1 MLIELAILL
10 VAGGLVL
17 LIVGVLIA
25 RQYTL
30 RSKLLTAFLVI
41 VLLSIGILS
50 VVDHTLMRNSLTL
63 SANTTLT
70 AAAKQTA
77 NRVDQF
83 NNSLLVATQTASKI
97 PSLIKY
103 LKQGNKPA
111 EVSNAALDNL
121 KVLQSRDAHV
131 ISYAL
136 LLPSG
141 LNILDTSS
149 ENIGNNE
156 SNENYFKRAVQTG
169 EVYRSPITF
178 VDNAASL
185 FYSSIVKS
193 SSGEFLGVLRAQ
205 IDADVLSEIV
215 KSARGY
221 AGLGSFA
228 VLLDDNMLRLVHGR
242 KPEFRYTL
250 AKTFEYDTLSS
261 LREKKRI
268 PNLARLDY
276 VEDTHW
282 VTSVSQSSFDSEAL
296 VKRFHGL
303 GTDLYVAIVTPLNSA
318 PWKII
323 FAQPREI
330 VLQPVTDQTSIALL
344 VAGIVACIVMLV
356 VFGTTQILLGPVRR
370 LTAVVRAVAEGNLD
384 KKATIEAN
392 DEIGGLASAFNT
404 MTANIEV
411 LVTDLEKEVESHKLT
426 SDHLR
431 KLSLAIEQS
440 PASVMITDLDGNIE
454 YVNPEFCRSLG
465 YAESEILG
473 QNSRALNSGETSPHQ
488 FKNMWHTINSGHSWH
503 GELYNKKKNG
513 EMFWVNVT
521 ISPIKNDKGE
531 TTHYLSIQED
541 ITQRK
546 EYEER
551 LLYQATY
558 DKLTDL
564 PNRSLA
570 FDRLQQSIALA
581 TREDRRL
588 ALLYI
593 DFDNFKNINDTL
605 GHSAGD
611 KFLILMAD
619 RLKGCV
625 RDVDTVARLGGDEYL
640 IILTGVGDHA
650 IEDQD
655 HYQDTVCSKAK
666 EILSEVAMPC
676 FIEDKEFSI
685 TASIGIAI
693 YPNDGDDP
701 HVLLRNADT
710 AMYRSKRK
718 GRNTMEIYAPEMNDT
733 VVKRVEIES
742 KLLHAL
748 EDERFYLMYQPL
760 VDAETRALVGAET
773 LLRWNDEEL
782 GDITPEL
789 FVPFAEESGIIVEI
803 SNWVINQACKDL
815 KQWHA
820 LAGSDDLYTAINLSS
835 RQFRDVGLVQVVGN
849 ALSRHDL
856 PGQSIELEIT
866 ERMLMSNV
874 SEVVVMLNQF
884 KEMGINLSIDDFG
897 TGYSSLSYLK
907 RFPFD
912 VLKID
917 RAFVKDI
924 GIDPDDEAL
933 CDAIIAIA
941 HSLGLK
947 VIAEGVET
955 EEQFEFLRQ
964 RGTEVI
970 QGYLISRPM
979 VNKDFIK
986 QITLPKW
993 LS

>member
-1 MLIELAILL
+1 MLVEFAALL
-10 VAGGLVL
+10 VAVGMIL
-17 LIVGVLIA
+17 LIVGVFIA

-41 VLLSIGILS
+41 VLLSIGALS
-50 VVDHTLMRNSLTL
+50 VIDNYLMRESLTL
-63 SANTTLT
+63 SANQKLT
-70 AAAKQTA
+70 AAAKQYA
-77 NRVDQF
+77 SRVDQF
-83 NNSLLVATQTASKI
+83 NNSMLAATQAAARL
-97 PSLIKY
+97 PALIRY
-103 LKQGNKPA
+103 LKQDNKLA
-111 EVSNAALDNL
+111 EDKGVALENL
-121 KVLQSRDAHV
+121 RVLQSSDVNA

-136 LLPSG
+136 ILPSG
-141 LNILDTSS
+141 LNVLDTLAV
-149 ENIGNNE
+149 NIGADE
-156 SNENYFKRAVQTG
+156 SNTDYFRRVVKNSGVH
-169 EVYRSPITF
+169 RSSITF
-178 VDNAASL
+178 IDDTASL
-185 FYSSIVKS
+185 FFSSAVKD
-193 SSGEFLGVLRAQ
+193 SSGKILGVLRAQ
-205 IDADVLSEIV
+205 INADVLSDIV

-228 VLLDDNMLRLVHGR
+228 VLLDENMLRLVHGR
-242 KPEFRYTL
+242 KPELKYTL
-250 AKTFEYDTLSS
+250 AQTFEYEKLAE
-261 LREKKRI
+261 LRDSKQI
-268 PNLARLDY
+268 PILARLDS
-276 VEDTHW
+276 VEETHW
-282 VTSVSQSSFDSEAL
+282 VSSVSKSGFESEAL
-296 VKRFHGL
+296 IKRFFGL
-303 GTDLYVAIVTPLNSA
+303 GSDLYAATVSKLNSA

-323 FAQPREI
+323 FAQPQDI
-330 VLQPVTDQTSIALL
+330 VLQPVADQTSIALF
-344 VAGIVACIVMLV
+344 VAGIVTVIVMLIV
-356 VFGTTQILLGPVRR
+356 LGTTQILLGPVRR
-370 LTAVVRAVAEGNLD
+370 LTAIVHAVAKGELG
-384 KKATIEAN
+384 KKAIVEAD
-392 DEIGGLASAFNT
+392 DEVGGLARAFNT
-404 MTANIEV
+404 MTTNVEV
-411 LVTDLEKEVESHKLT
+411 LVSDLEEEVRNHELT

-440 PASVMITDLDGNIE
+440 PTSVIITDLEGVIE
-454 YVNPEFCRSLG
+454 YVNPELCRSSG
-465 YAESEILG
+465 YSESEMLG
-473 QNSRALNSGETSPHQ
+473 QNTSMFHSAETSPQ
-488 FKNMWHTINSGHSWH
+488 QIKNLWHTVQSGHSWH

-513 EMFWVNVT
+513 EKFWENVT
-521 ISPIKNDKGE
+521 VSPIKTDEGV
-531 TTHYLSIQED
+531 TTHYLEIKED

-546 EYEER
+546 DYEER

-570 FDRLQQSIALA
+570 FDRLQQSIALS
-581 TREDRRL
+581 TREDRQL
-588 ALLYI
+588 AVLYI

-625 RDVDTVARLGGDEYL
+625 RDIDTVARLGGDEYL
-640 IILTGVGDHA
+640 IILTGVGEHA
-650 IEDQD
+650 SDD
-655 HYQDTVCSKAK
+655 MDRYQDIVCSKAK
-666 EILSEVAMPC
+666 EILSEVALPC
-676 FIEDKEFSI
+676 FIEEKEFSI
-685 TASIGIAI
+685 TASIGIAF

-701 HVLLRNADT
+701 HMLLRNADT

-760 VDAETRALVGAET
+760 VDAQTRSLVGAEA

-782 GDITPEL
+782 GDITPEI
-789 FVPFAEESGIIVEI
+789 FVPFAEESGIIVDI

-815 KQWHA
+815 KQWH
-820 LAGSDDLYTAINLSS
+820 GIRGDDDIYAAINLSS
-835 RQFRDVGLVQVVGN
+835 RQFRDDGLMPVVQN
-849 ALSRHDL
+849 ALSHHDL
-856 PGQSIELEIT
+856 PGHSIELEIT

-874 SEVVVMLNQF
+874 SDVVVMLNQF

-924 GIDPDDEAL
+924 GVDPDDEAL

-970 QGYLISRPM
+970 QGYLISKPM
-979 VNKDFIK
+979 VNKDFIE
-986 QITLPKW
+986 QLTLPKW
-993 LS
+993 MS